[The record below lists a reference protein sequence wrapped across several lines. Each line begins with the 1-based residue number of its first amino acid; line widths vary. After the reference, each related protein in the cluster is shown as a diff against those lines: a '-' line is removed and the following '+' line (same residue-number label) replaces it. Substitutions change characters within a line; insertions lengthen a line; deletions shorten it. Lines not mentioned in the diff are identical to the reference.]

1 MLNLTIDSTK
11 FDKDMKN
18 VIQYSLGFFE
28 GVKQGTPAFL
38 KGFGLTVIES
48 LKQYIDANARV
59 NPSLLHHVYEWNE
72 TGSPNARLFDIEVLA
87 TGNQVSFFSSFR
99 QSSSIK
105 DGSSVPFYD
114 KARIMEEGIPVTIV
128 PKKRV
133 LVFEDGGETI
143 FTTNP
148 VTVRNPGGDV
158 AGEFE
163 RVFRSFFT
171 NYFTQSYIQSA
182 GILAYLGAPT
192 DFLSNLSTKGGR
204 SKGVAVGR
212 NWITKAGDL

>member
-11 FDKDMKN
+11 FDKDMRN
-18 VIQYSLGFFE
+18 IIQYSLGFFE

-38 KGFGLTVIES
+38 KGFGITVVEG

-87 TGNQVSFFSSFR
+87 TGNNVSFFSSFR

-105 DGSSVPFYD
+105 NGSNVPFYD

-192 DFLSNLSTKGGR
+192 DFLSNLSAKGGR